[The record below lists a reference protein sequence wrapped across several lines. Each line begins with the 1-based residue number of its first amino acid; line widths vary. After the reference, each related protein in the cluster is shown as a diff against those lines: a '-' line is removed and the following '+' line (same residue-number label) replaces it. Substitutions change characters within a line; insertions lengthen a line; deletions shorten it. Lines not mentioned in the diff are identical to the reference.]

1 MRLPTRA
8 PRQDQERLQLLALL
22 AGRRGALSLSVPD
35 SGCASDKLSSVA
47 RVVGSVQ
54 SSVQC
59 SFWYNIKI
67 SHRPFYYYYSCFD
80 IMFSLD
86 KVIRRQKV
94 TENTMLNK
102 VCINQIVYCNYMVSI
117 DFV

>member
-47 RVVGSVQ
+47 SVVGSVVYKVVYNVV
-54 SSVQC
+54 SSITLKSTTV
-59 SFWYNIKI
+59 
-67 SHRPFYYYYSCFD
+67 YYSCFD
-80 IMFSLD
+80 IMFSW
-86 KVIRRQKV
+86 
-94 TENTMLNK
+94 E
-102 VCINQIVYCNYMVSI
+102 
-117 DFV
+117 